1 LSGFG
6 FLRVYSCKRKMTDSH
21 TLLSQYATTGS
32 ESAFRELVSRYIDL
46 VYSTAFRLVDGNV
59 ESAQDVT
66 QTVFVA
72 LADQAR
78 TLPKDVM
85 LGGWLHL
92 RTRFAA
98 GKLMRAER
106 RRQLRERQA
115 AEMNAIEDHSES
127 NLAQVAPVLDEAI
140 GQLNAEDRNA
150 ILLRFFE
157 RKDFRGVGDAL
168 GSSEDA
174 ARKRVDRALEKL
186 YVLLKHRGATLS
198 AAALGTALATEA
210 VTAAPAGL
218 AGSVAGAAL
227 ASAAA
232 GTATTLGVLK
242 SMALAKL
249 PLGAAGLVAVGLLV
263 AFLFREH
270 QHNRAH
276 SSGKLNQFIEITA
289 GIDVTYFHPDP
300 ANANGVD
307 DKTWHYTAVC
317 TVGAGRW
324 RIDHDYSLNG
334 EASLLCDSTN
344 VYQLM
349 RITKPLP
356 PFPPDAPPI
365 IHQLGLDRELPA
377 EAYSDR
383 FIYIWPG
390 DLPLADVGANLPWLA
405 FCSGHYLK
413 RKDRVLPLLC
423 TSIRITADAFAYRD
437 RTSCFDDELG
447 LPRSVD
453 WEFSASA
460 FAKSPDD
467 PKLER
472 GDYVMKMHSI
482 LGTSLR
488 EGVLRSRYI
497 VHEWTNY
504 SGLHI
509 PIKFELI
516 EYGDIGQ
523 WSSKPGVKAV
533 GQVASIRRATEP
545 QGVFLVSTTQFVNDY
560 RFRSSDKLV
569 DFIHYNWPNNV
580 IPSTSDPNLVA
591 LFKRTEA
598 RAPADPTPVVHWWRI
613 LPGLRR
619 P

>member
-1 LSGFG
+1 
-6 FLRVYSCKRKMTDSH
+6 MTDSN
-21 TLLSQYATTGS
+21 TLLSQYARTGS

-46 VYSTAFRLVDGNV
+46 VYSTAFRLVDGDV
-59 ESAQDVT
+59 ESAQDVA

-98 GKLMRAER
+98 GKLMRTER

-115 AEMNAIEDHSES
+115 AEMNATEDHSES

-140 GQLNAEDRNA
+140 GQLDAEDRTA

-157 RKDFRGVGDAL
+157 RKDFRGVGEAL

-198 AAALGTALATEA
+198 AAALGAALAAEA

-218 AGSVAGAAL
+218 AGTVARAAL

-249 PLGAAGLVAVGLLV
+249 TLVAAGVVAVGLLV

-276 SSGKLNQFIEITA
+276 PSGNLNQFIEITA
-289 GIDVTYFHPDP
+289 GIDVTYFRPDP
-300 ANANGVD
+300 ANANGVH

-317 TVGAGRW
+317 TVGADRW
-324 RIDHDYSLNG
+324 RIDHDYSLNA
-334 EASLLCDSTN
+334 EASLLCDSTS
-344 VYQLM
+344 VYQLI
-349 RITKPLP
+349 RITKPVP
-356 PFPPDAPPI
+356 PFPPEAPSI
-365 IHQLGLDRELPA
+365 IRQLGLDRELPA
-377 EAYSDR
+377 AAYSDR
-383 FIYIWPG
+383 FIDIWPG
-390 DLPLADVGANLPWLA
+390 DLPLADVGADLPWLA

-413 RKDRVLPLLC
+413 RKDHVLPLLC
-423 TSIRITADAFAYRD
+423 TSIRNTADAFAYRD
-437 RTSCFDDELG
+437 KTSCFNDELG

-453 WEFSASA
+453 WEFSAAA
-460 FAKSPDD
+460 FAKGLDE

-488 EGVLRSRYI
+488 EGVLRSRYT

-509 PIKFELI
+509 PTKFELV
-516 EYGDIGQ
+516 EYGNNGE
-523 WSSKPGVKAV
+523 WSPKPWCKAV
-533 GQVASIRRATEP
+533 GQVASIRRAPEP
-545 QGVFLVSTTQFVNDY
+545 KGVFLVSTTQFVDDY

-569 DFIHYNWPNNV
+569 DFIHYAWPSNA
-580 IPSTSDPNLVA
+580 IPSAKDPSLVA

-598 RAPADPTPVVHWWRI
+598 RAPPDPRPVVHWWRI
-613 LPGLRR
+613 LPGFRR